1 MEFTICSLQ
10 YVGKNETLLNITLS
24 YHMKDLKDPSTILSQ
39 KSILISG
46 NWLGEN
52 ILSLTSLHS

>member
-24 YHMKDLKDPSTILSQ
+24 YHMKDLKDPSAILSQ